1 MEVSTDLTLRSF
13 TEELWS
19 VLAARRNTSLRR
31 LVAPGPDEES
41 LQRICEAAGHAPD
54 HAKQRSWRLIMIP
67 THKRSELGLAF
78 VDALEEREPAA
89 DEPARKAAYD
99 KAFHAPCLLVA
110 ILRDDPVLS
119 DVPPAERLIS
129 LGCAL
134 QNMLTA
140 AQALGIASGLA
151 SGASLAG
158 SSMRSLLGLESG
170 EQAVCFIGF
179 GTAERLKA
187 PRPRPRPGQYLTVL

>member
-1 MEVSTDLTLRSF
+1 M
-13 TEELWS
+13 WS

-41 LQRICEAAGHAPD
+41 LLRICEAAGHAPD

-67 THKRSELGLAF
+67 AHKRGELGSAF
-78 VDALEEREPAA
+78 VDALAEREPAA
-89 DEPARKAAYD
+89 DEPARKVAYD

-110 ILRDDPVLS
+110 ILRDDPVLT
-119 DVPPAERLIS
+119 DVPPAERLVS

-140 AQALGIASGLA
+140 AQALGISSGLA

-158 SSMRSLLGLESG
+158 SSMRRLLGLESG

-187 PRPRPRPGQYLTVL
+187 PRPRPQPGQYLTVL